1 MSDELRRQ
9 QALLQALLSGEPAE
23 GLSAAAHGV
32 QRGLQAYRINAQA
45 VAARALAAVYAP
57 LQEELGD
64 EQFAAMAW
72 AFWRHQ
78 PPVQGDLARW
88 GGSLAD
94 FMALQPQVP
103 LALLDR
109 ARLLWALHEAE
120 QAFDAVL
127 DAESLQLLDG
137 RHEAAQLALRLMPG
151 LGLVPQQAGGVLV
164 WRREWR
170 AVSESLPAAERLF
183 FLQLLEGQSLG
194 EALDATLAAHPKFD
208 FSAWLQR
215 ALREP
220 WLQAVGVI

>member
-1 MSDELRRQ
+1 MSTELQRQ

-32 QRGLQAYRINAQA
+32 KRGLQAYRVNAQA

-57 LQEELGD
+57 LYEELGE

-72 AFWRHQ
+72 AFWRRQ

-88 GGSLAD
+88 GGGLAD

-103 LALLDR
+103 ATLVDQ
-109 ARLLWALHEAE
+109 ARLLWARHEAE
-120 QAFDAVL
+120 QAADAQL
-127 DAESLQLLDG
+127 DADSLQWLDG
-137 RHEAAQLALRLMPG
+137 RHEAAALSLRLMPG
-151 LGLVPQQAGGVLV
+151 LCLVERQAGPVLV
-164 WRREWR
+164 WRRDWR
-170 AVSESLPAAERLF
+170 AVSEHLPVAETLF
-183 FLQLLEGQSLG
+183 FHRLLAGLSLG
-194 EALDATLAAHPKFD
+194 EALDATLAAHPDFD

-220 WLQAVGVI
+220 WLQAVEVI